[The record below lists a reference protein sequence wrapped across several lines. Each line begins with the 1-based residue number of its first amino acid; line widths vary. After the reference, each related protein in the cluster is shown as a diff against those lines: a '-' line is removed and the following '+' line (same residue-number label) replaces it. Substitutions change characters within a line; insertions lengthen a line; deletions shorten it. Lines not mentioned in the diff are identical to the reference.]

1 LSQSNDS
8 SAVRILI
15 VDDDDI
21 LRTIL
26 RAFME
31 DDGFTIIGEAADGI
45 EAVEKTRELSPDVV
59 LMDILMPGLDGLEAT
74 RRIRS
79 FNRTVRIFLL
89 SPMVALLADE
99 ATKAG
104 ADYCLEKS
112 PGDEH
117 LTQLIRGNK

>member
-1 LSQSNDS
+1 LSQSDDS

-112 PGDEH
+112 PDDEH